1 MKSSLTLI
9 LSIISIFSFS
19 QIKITSFTNII
30 DDVNNTSLEVVGTPS
45 DFDLDYYAKVINLSS
60 AALQL
65 KVRTTEIDVLSGT
78 ENTTCWMLCPPYVLA
93 GTQEVRISPHT
104 ATIQPNDTNNTFVAH
119 YRPSN
124 FDGCSL
130 LKYEWID
137 ANDNSIVYG
146 TLFIR
151 FTHNVS
157 TSCNANLSENENFE
171 FNIFPNP
178 ANNHINILISGI
190 SGEFNFEVI
199 NLLGQKS
206 KEGRVNIQN
215 SLQTNLNVSD
225 LVEGVYFI
233 VLKNRNTI
241 LKTSKLVVKH

>member
-1 MKSSLTLI
+1 MKFFLVLLFSAI
-9 LSIISIFSFS
+9 NLSFFS
-19 QIKITSFTNII
+19 QIKITSFSDFINDI
-30 DDVNNTSLEVVGTPS
+30 NNSSLEVVGNPS
-45 DFDLDYYAKVINLSS
+45 DFDMDYYAKVINLSPS
-60 AALQL
+60 TIQL
-65 KVRTTEIDVLSGT
+65 KVRTTEVDVLSGT
-78 ENTTCWMLCPPYVLA
+78 ENTTCWMICPPYVA
-93 GTQEVRISPHT
+93 SGTQAVRISPHT